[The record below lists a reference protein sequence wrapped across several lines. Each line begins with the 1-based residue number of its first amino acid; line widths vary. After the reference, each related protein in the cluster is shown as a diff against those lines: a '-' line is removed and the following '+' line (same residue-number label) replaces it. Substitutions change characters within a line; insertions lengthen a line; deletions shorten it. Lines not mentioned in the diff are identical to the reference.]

1 MLDFLKKLI
10 AGTSINYKE
19 LVSNGAIIVDVR
31 SPGEYRAGHIAGSKN
46 FPLDNIRTKVSELK
60 KLNKPVITVC
70 RSGARSGMAKSI
82 LKSAGLE
89 VYNGGPW
96 TSLKSKIAI

>member
-1 MLDFLKKLI
+1 MLAYFKKLFG
-10 AGTSINYKE
+10 GTSVNYRE

-31 SPGEYRAGHIAGSKN
+31 SVAEFRAGHLPGSKN
-46 FPLDNIRTKVSELK
+46 FPLDTISKKIAELK

-70 RSGARSGMAKSI
+70 RSGARSGMAKNI
-82 LKSAGLE
+82 LKSAGIE

-96 TSLKSKIAI
+96 TSLKTKL

>member
-1 MLDFLKKLI
+1 M
-10 AGTSINYKE
+10 
-19 LVSNGAIIVDVR
+19 SNGAVIVDVR
-31 SPGEYRAGHIAGSKN
+31 STGEFKAGHIPGSKN
-46 FPLDNIRTKVSELK
+46 FPLDSIRSKVAELK

-96 TSLKSKIAI
+96 TSLKNKIAS

>member
-1 MLDFLKKLI
+1 MLSLLNKIFG
-10 AGTSINYKE
+10 GTSVNYKE
-19 LVSNGAIIVDVR
+19 LVNQGAVIVDVR
-31 SPGEYRAGHIAGSKN
+31 TKSEYNTGHIQGSKN
-46 FPLDNIRTKVSELK
+46 MPLDSIRTKINELK

-70 RSGARSGMAKSI
+70 RSGARSGMAKGI

-96 TSLKSKIAI
+96 NNLRNKL

>member
-1 MLDFLKKLI
+1 MLGFLKKI
-10 AGTSINYKE
+10 FGGTSVNYKE

-31 SPGEYRAGHIAGSKN
+31 SPGEYKAGHIPGSKN
-46 FPLDNIRTKVSELK
+46 FPLDNIRSKVAELK
-60 KLNKPVITVC
+60 KINKPVITVC

-82 LKSAGLE
+82 LQSAGIE

-96 TSLKSKIAI
+96 TSLKSKIAS